1 MTAKR
6 RDDLGD
12 DLRKVGRP
20 LSRWNTTERTAGID
34 RNASAAADDRSRKS
48 LICVDSCAC
57 GDERRPRSA
66 ALSAA
71 LTAAAKWQVRGRE
84 RPHPPMAIVAPR
96 SLRGVA
102 HALLSL
108 SRVAAAAKR
117 FAYRI
122 RVGFCAGIASPRSAE
137 SCPDPCPDRPAD
149 RHRSISVTRLEKQA
163 SSGLH
168 APHATGV
175 CCRRSRP
182 SRTRLW
188 SDTHARQ
195 ASALPRRPV
204 RAAGL
209 TRVRL
214 APLWPLRDGRH
225 HTDCRRAQFD
235 TRFGLAASDDH
246 AGDSGADRSCGDEAF
261 YQQAHVWIRLR

>member
-1 MTAKR
+1 
-6 RDDLGD
+6 
-12 DLRKVGRP
+12 
-20 LSRWNTTERTAGID
+20 
-34 RNASAAADDRSRKS
+34 
-48 LICVDSCAC
+48 
-57 GDERRPRSA
+57 
-66 ALSAA
+66 
-71 LTAAAKWQVRGRE
+71 
-84 RPHPPMAIVAPR
+84 MATVTPR

-102 HALLSL
+102 HALLSQ

-117 FAYRI
+117 FPDRI
-122 RVGFCAGIASPRSAE
+122 RVGFAQEVASPRSAE

-149 RHRSISVTRLEKQA
+149 RHRSISVTRTQEAA
-163 SSGLH
+163 SSALQ
-168 APHATGV
+168 APHSTGV
-175 CCRRSRP
+175 RCCRNRP

-204 RAAGL
+204 RAADL

-235 TRFGLAASDDH
+235 THLGLAVSDDH
-246 AGDSGADRSCGDEAF
+246 AGDSGETGAAAMKRSTNRRTSGSVCAERPGHSRSSGGVHVRNMVALLIQAKRQTSDLTSLRSCETA
-261 YQQAHVWIRLR
+261 